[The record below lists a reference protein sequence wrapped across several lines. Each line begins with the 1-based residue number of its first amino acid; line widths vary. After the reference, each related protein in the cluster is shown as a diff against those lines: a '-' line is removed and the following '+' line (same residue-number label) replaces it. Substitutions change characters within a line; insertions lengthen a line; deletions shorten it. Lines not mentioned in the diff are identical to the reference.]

1 MLLSWLNRYVILP
14 ALPVC
19 LMGAGVWYSCA
30 LRGHRLLNPRL
41 MGRVLGRP
49 AAKGEISPRAAMTV
63 ALAGT
68 LGVGNIVG
76 VAGAIALGGPGAV
89 FWMWVSALV
98 AMVLKY
104 AEITLALR
112 HRTTDA
118 HGQPLGGAMYYISAC
133 FGRCGR
139 LMGSIFALLCLVN
152 AITMGSVVQVRAA
165 SSALE
170 SAVGIPP
177 FAVGV
182 VMAVLILLALCRGV
196 KGIAA
201 LTERLIPLM
210 SVGFLLVSVAA
221 LIRLRSGVPGALASI
236 FTSAF
241 TPESGMGG
249 VGGFLLSRGLRYGT
263 VRGLL
268 SNEAGGGTAPIAHAS
283 AKVDLPAEQ
292 GMWGIVEVF
301 VDTILLCTVTALV
314 ILSAGVPLAE
324 PDGMRLTLAAYG
336 AALGNGA
343 VWFLCAAVGVFAYAT
358 TVCWAHYGLSCVRW
372 FGDRAAGRVV
382 FLALFTASVCFGAVA
397 APDAVWDLA
406 DFAMGCMTLLNL
418 PVLCIMMPEVK
429 AETAALF
436 ARYGTKRT
444 CRVARQVRGKGSAGK

>member
-19 LMGAGVWYSCA
+19 LMGAGIWYGIA
-30 LRGHRLLNPRL
+30 LRGHRLLDPRL

-98 AMVLKY
+98 AMILKY

-118 HGQPLGGAMYYISAC
+118 HGQPLGGAMYYISVC

-139 LMGSIFALLCLVN
+139 LMGSIFALLCLLN

-170 SAVGIPP
+170 SAAGIPP
-177 FAVGV
+177 PAVGAA
-182 VMAVLILLALCRGV
+182 MAALILLALSRGV

-201 LTERLIPLM
+201 LTERLVPLM
-210 SVGFLLVSVAA
+210 AVGFLLVSAAA
-221 LIRLRSGVPGALASI
+221 LIRLRHGLPGAMASI
-236 FTSAF
+236 FASAF
-241 TPESGMGG
+241 TPESGLGG

-336 AALGNGA
+336 AALGDGA

-358 TVCWAHYGLSCVRW
+358 TVCWAHYGLGCVRW
-372 FGDRAAGRVV
+372 FGEGWIGNAM
-382 FLALFTASVCFGAVA
+382 FLALFCASVCFGAAA

-406 DFAMGCMTLLNL
+406 DLAMGCMTLLNL

-429 AETAALF
+429 EETAKLF
-436 ARYGTKRT
+436 ARYGQKK
-444 CRVARQVRGKGSAGK
+444 ARRRGRRAQRRGSAGK

>member
-1 MLLSWLNRYVILP
+1 MLLAWLNRYLILP

-19 LMGAGVWYSCA
+19 LMGAGIWYCIA
-30 LRGHRLLNPRL
+30 LRGHRLLDPRL
-41 MGRVLGRP
+41 IGRVLSRP
-49 AAKGEISPRAAMTV
+49 TASGEISPRAAMTV

-89 FWMWVSALV
+89 FWMWVSALI
-98 AMVLKY
+98 AMILKY

-112 HRTTDA
+112 HRIMDA

-133 FGRCGR
+133 FGRWGQR
-139 LMGSIFALLCLVN
+139 MGSIFALLCLLN

-170 SAVGIPP
+170 SATGISPI
-177 FAVGV
+177 AVGV
-182 VMAVLILLALCRGV
+182 VMAVMILFALRRGV
-196 KGIAA
+196 RGIAS
-201 LTERLIPLM
+201 LTERLVPLM
-210 SVGFLLVSVAA
+210 AVGFLVVSAAA
-221 LIRLRSGVPGALASI
+221 LIRLRHGLPEAMASI
-236 FTSAF
+236 FSSAF
-241 TPESGMGG
+241 TPESGLGG

-292 GMWGIVEVF
+292 GIWGIIEVF

-314 ILSAGVPLAE
+314 ILSAGVPLTE

-336 AALGNGA
+336 AALGDGA

-358 TVCWAHYGLSCVRW
+358 TVCWAHYGLGCVCW
-372 FGDRAAGRVV
+372 FGDGRMGRWA
-382 FLALFTASVCFGAVA
+382 FLAIFTASVCFGAVA

-436 ARYGTKRT
+436 ARYRIKRT
-444 CRVARQVRGKGSAGK
+444 CRDDRQVRRKRSAGK

>member
-1 MLLSWLNRYVILP
+1 MLSSVAAGFGTVTTAALTLFGLYATVKTKGLAFRAFPAMFRQIKAPQKSDRAVSPFRAFATSLS
-14 ALPVC
+14 
-19 LMGAGVWYSCA
+19 
-30 LRGHRLLNPRL
+30 
-41 MGRVLGRP
+41 
-49 AAKGEISPRAAMTV
+49 
-63 ALAGT
+63 GT
-68 LGVGNIVG
+68 IGVGNLTG
-76 VAGAIALGGPGAV
+76 VAVALALGGPGAV

-118 HGQPLGGAMYYISAC
+118 RGQPLGGAMYYISAC

-139 LMGSIFALLCLVN
+139 LMGSIFALLCLLN

-170 SAVGIPP
+170 SAAGIAPL
-177 FAVGV
+177 AVGV
-182 VMAVLILLALCRGV
+182 VMAVLILLALRRGV

-241 TPESGMGG
+241 TPESGIGG

-336 AALGNGA
+336 AALGDGA

-358 TVCWAHYGLSCVRW
+358 TVCWAHYGLGCVRW

-429 AETAALF
+429 EETAALF
-436 ARYGTKRT
+436 SRYGPKKARRRGRRAQKR
-444 CRVARQVRGKGSAGK
+444 GSAGQ

>member
-1 MLLSWLNRYVILP
+1 MFLDWLNRYVILP

-19 LMGAGVWYSCA
+19 LMGAGIWYSIV
-30 LRGHRLLNPRL
+30 LRGRRLLDPRL
-41 MGRVLGRP
+41 MGRVMGRP
-49 AAKGEISPRAAMTV
+49 AAKGEVSPRAAMTV

-98 AMVLKY
+98 AMILKY

-112 HRTTDA
+112 HRTVDA

-139 LMGSIFALLCLVN
+139 LMGSIFALLCLLN

-170 SAVGIPP
+170 TAAGIPP
-177 FAVGV
+177 LAVGV
-182 VMAVLILLALCRGV
+182 VMAVLILLALRRGV

-201 LTERLIPLM
+201 LTERLVPLM
-210 SVGFLLVSVAA
+210 AVGFLVVSAAA
-221 LIRLRSGVPGALASI
+221 LIRLRYGLPGAMASI
-236 FTSAF
+236 FASAF
-241 TPESGMGG
+241 TPESGLGG

-314 ILSAGVPLAE
+314 ILSAGVPLAG

-336 AALGNGA
+336 AAMGDGA

-358 TVCWAHYGLSCVRW
+358 MVCWAHYGLGCVRW
-372 FGDRAAGRVV
+372 FGESRMGRVL
-382 FLALFTASVCFGAVA
+382 FLTLFCVSVCFGAGA

-418 PVLCIMMPEVK
+418 PVLCVMMPEVK
-429 AETAALF
+429 EETAALF
-436 ARYGTKRT
+436 TRYGQKKARRRGRRARKR
-444 CRVARQVRGKGSAGK
+444 GSAGQ